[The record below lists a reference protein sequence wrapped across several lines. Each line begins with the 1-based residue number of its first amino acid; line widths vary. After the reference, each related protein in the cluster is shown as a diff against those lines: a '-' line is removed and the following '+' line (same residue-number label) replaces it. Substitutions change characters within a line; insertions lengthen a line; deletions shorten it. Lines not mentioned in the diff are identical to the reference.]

1 VLIRHS
7 PPVPGLGLLH
17 TFDQPIMGM
26 AETERDVF
34 YVSTSNLY
42 TTHESSLQRV
52 DLRHWKPGMPVPI
65 ERG

>member
-1 VLIRHS
+1 
-7 PPVPGLGLLH
+7 
-17 TFDQPIMGM
+17 MGM